1 VKTFPLPIVVAAGLA
16 VAAAI
21 AFLVWRASTDFG
33 RKERVRGVL
42 QSICAVLGL
51 LFAGF
56 TLWTA
61 RLPELRGSAWNIRDA
76 AVRAGAIVT
85 GIFFVVGTVVA
96 LLPWGLDRLERGS
109 FTAYVAARHVR
120 AKKSGFLTLISGLSI
135 FAVFLASFSLSGAIS
150 VMGGFSADLKRKILG
165 NNAHIVIDM
174 TSQASFKD
182 YGEVLERVRAV
193 KGVVAATPVSQGEVM
208 ASSASNLAGVI
219 VHGIDPATIGSVID
233 LRKNIEAPG
242 KVEDKLAYLENPE
255 LLRHLPADEVIG
267 IGSGGEEYTKGPDLP
282 PFGGDLD
289 PEVSKVLTGP
299 PVRPGLVIGREL
311 AKTLHVYVGDEVTL
325 VSPLGD
331 LGPMGVMPK
340 TRKFAIAAIFYS
352 GMYEYDANAVYTTIT
367 EAQSY
372 FATPDAIN
380 AIEVKVE
387 DAENADRL
395 APLVTS
401 AIGRPELRVRDWR
414 EINKNLFSALK
425 LERIATFLILS
436 IEIVVA
442 SFCIVCT
449 LLLMM
454 TEKAKEI
461 AILKALGAT
470 DGAILR
476 TFMTE
481 GMIIGGIGTLLGV
494 ATGAALCT
502 GLSWFGLRLDPDVYY
517 IDRLP
522 INVSA
527 WDFAAVALAALTI
540 CTIATIFP
548 AKQAAQ
554 LRPVDGLRYE

>member
-1 VKTFPLPIVVAAGLA
+1 VKTIPLPLVLAA
-16 VAAAI
+16 AAAI
-21 AFLVWRASTDFG
+21 AAALAFLVWRASSDFR
-33 RKERVRGVL
+33 RKETLRGVL
-42 QSICAVLGL
+42 QSACAFMGVL
-51 LFAGF
+51 FTGF
-56 TLWTA
+56 TLWTV
-61 RLPELRGSAWNIRDA
+61 RLPELRGSAWTLRDA
-76 AVRAGAIVT
+76 AIRSSAILT
-85 GIFFVVGTVVA
+85 GILFVVGTVVA
-96 LLPWGLDRLERGS
+96 LLPWALDRLERGS
-109 FTAYVAARHVR
+109 FTSYVAARHVR

-165 NNAHIVIDM
+165 NNAHIVIDT
-174 TSQASFKD
+174 TSQSPWAD
-182 YGEVLERVRAV
+182 YESALQNVRNV

-219 VHGIDPATIGSVID
+219 VHGIDPATIGTVID
-233 LRKNIEAPG
+233 LRKNIEAPV
-242 KVEDKLAYLENPE
+242 KVEDKLAYLANPE
-255 LLRHLPADEVIG
+255 LLRHMPADEVIG

-282 PFGGDLD
+282 PLGGEID
-289 PEVSKVLTGP
+289 PEVARALAGP

-340 TRKFAIAAIFYS
+340 THKFAIAAIFYS
-352 GMYEYDANAVYTTIT
+352 GMYEYDATHVYTTLE

-372 FATPDAIN
+372 FATPGSIS
-380 AIEVKVE
+380 AIEVKVD
-387 DAENADRL
+387 DADSADRL
-395 APLVTS
+395 APAVTAALS
-401 AIGRPELRVRDWR
+401 RPELRVRDWR

-481 GMIIGGIGTLLGV
+481 GIIIGGIGTLLGV
-494 ATGAALCT
+494 STGAAMCT
-502 GLSWFGLRLDPDVYY
+502 GLAWFGLRLDPDVYY

-540 CTIATIFP
+540 CTVATIFP
-548 AKQAAQ
+548 AKQAAG

>member
-1 VKTFPLPIVVAAGLA
+1 MKIIPLPFVLAASVA
-16 VAAAI
+16 VASAM
-21 AFLVWRASTDFG
+21 AFLLWRAATDFRRG
-33 RKERVRGVL
+33 ETLRGVL
-42 QSICAVLGL
+42 QSGCAFTGL
-51 LFAGF
+51 LFAAF
-56 TLWTA
+56 TLWTLK
-61 RLPELRGSAWNIRDA
+61 LPELRGSAWTFRDA
-76 AVRAGAIVT
+76 AVRSSAILT
-85 GIFFVVGTVVA
+85 GIIFVVGTVVA
-96 LLPWGLDRLERGS
+96 LLPWALDRLEQGS
-109 FTAYVAARHVR
+109 FTSYVAARHVR

-165 NNAHIVIDM
+165 NNAHIVIDT
-174 TSQASFKD
+174 TSQSPWGDYEAALAS
-182 YGEVLERVRAV
+182 VRDV
-193 KGVVAATPVSQGEVM
+193 KGVVAATPVSQGEVI
-208 ASSASNLAGVI
+208 AQSASNLAGVV
-219 VHGIDPATIGSVID
+219 VHGIDPASIGTVID
-233 LRKNIEAPG
+233 LRKNIEAPV
-242 KVEDKLAYLENPE
+242 KVEDKLAYLDNPE
-255 LLRHLPADEVIG
+255 LLRHMPADEVIG
-267 IGSGGEEYTKGPDLP
+267 IGAGGEEP
-282 PFGGDLD
+282 PL
-289 PEVSKVLTGP
+289 
-299 PVRPGLVIGREL
+299 RPGLVIGREL

-340 TRKFAIAAIFYS
+340 THKFAIAAIFYS
-352 GMYEYDANAVYTTIT
+352 GMYEYDATHVYTTLE

-372 FATPDAIN
+372 FGTPSSIS
-380 AIEVKVE
+380 AIEVKVD
-387 DAENADRL
+387 DADNADRL
-395 APLVTS
+395 VP
-401 AIGRPELRVRDWR
+401 AIAAALSRPELRVRDWR

-481 GMIIGGIGTLLGV
+481 GIIIGGIGTLLGV
-494 ATGAALCT
+494 STGAAMCT

-527 WDFAAVALAALTI
+527 WDFAAVAIAALTI
-540 CTIATIFP
+540 CTVATIFP
-548 AKQAAQ
+548 AKQAAG

>member
-1 VKTFPLPIVVAAGLA
+1 MPTRPIIIVASLA
-16 VAAAI
+16 VASAI
-21 AFLVWRASTDFG
+21 AFLVWRAFQDTA
-33 RKERVRGVL
+33 RHRVLRGVL
-42 QSICAVLGL
+42 QGICALMGAMFV
-51 LFAGF
+51 GF
-56 TLWTA
+56 TYWTE
-61 RLPELRGSAWNIRDA
+61 RLPVLRGSQWNVRDA
-76 AVRAGAIVT
+76 LVRSGAVLT
-85 GIFFVVGTVVA
+85 GMVFVVGTVVA
-96 LLPWGLDRLERGS
+96 LLPWTLDRLERGP
-109 FTAYVAARHVR
+109 FAFYVAARHVR
-120 AKKSGFLTLISGLSI
+120 AKKSGFLTLISMLSI
-135 FAVFLASFSLSGAIS
+135 FAVALASFSLSAAIS

-165 NNAHIVIDM
+165 NNAHIVVDT
-174 TSQASFKD
+174 TSQAPWGD
-182 YGEVLERVRAV
+182 YEETLDRVRKV
-193 KGVVAATPVSQGEVM
+193 PGVVAATPIVQGEVM

-219 VHGIDPATIGSVID
+219 VHGVDPATIGTVID
-233 LRKNIEAPG
+233 LRKNIEAPV
-242 KVEDKLAYLENPE
+242 KVDDKLGYLESPE
-255 LLRHLPADEVIG
+255 LLRHIPADEVIG
-267 IGSGGEEYTKGPDLP
+267 IGPGGEEYTKGPDLP
-282 PFGGDLD
+282 PLGDDLD
-289 PEVSKVLTGP
+289 PAVAAIIAAP
-299 PVRPGLVIGREL
+299 PLRPGLVVGREL

-340 TRKFAIAAIFYS
+340 TRKFRIAGIFYS
-352 GMYEYDANAVYTTIT
+352 GMYEYDATHVYITID

-372 FATPDAIN
+372 FAVPGKISAID
-380 AIEVKVE
+380 VKVD

-395 APLVTS
+395 TPAV
-401 AIGRPELRVRDWR
+401 AAAVGRPELRVRDWR
-414 EINKNLFSALK
+414 EMNKNLFSALK

-436 IEIVVA
+436 IEIIVA

-470 DGAILR
+470 DGAIMR

-494 ATGAALCT
+494 ATGVSVCT
-502 GLSWFGLRLDPDVYY
+502 GLAWFGLRLDPDVYY

-522 INVSA
+522 INVSGP
-527 WDFAAVALAALTI
+527 DYVAVTIAALTI

>member
-1 VKTFPLPIVVAAGLA
+1 MKALPLPLLVVGALA
-16 VAAAI
+16 VAGAI
-21 AFLVWRASTDFG
+21 AFLVWRAAHDFR
-33 RKERVRGVL
+33 RKETARGVL
-42 QSICAVLGL
+42 QAGCAAMGA
-51 LFAGF
+51 LFGAF

-61 RLPELRGSAWNIRDA
+61 RLPELRGSAWTVRDA
-76 AVRAGAIVT
+76 LVRLGAIVA
-85 GIFFVVGTVVA
+85 GIVFVVGTVAA
-96 LLPWGLDRLERGS
+96 LLPWALDRLEAGP
-109 FTAYVAARHVR
+109 FTTYVAARHVR

-165 NNAHIVIDM
+165 NNAHIVIDT
-174 TSQASFKD
+174 TSQSPWRD
-182 YGEVLERVRAV
+182 YGAVLDRVREV
-193 KGVVAATPVSQGEVM
+193 KGVVAASPVAQGEVM
-208 ASSASNLAGVI
+208 VSSASNLAGVI
-219 VHGIDPATIGSVID
+219 VHGIDPLTIGGVID
-233 LRKNIEAPG
+233 LRRNIEAPV
-242 KVEDKLAYLENPE
+242 KVGDKLAYLETPE
-255 LLRHLPADEVIG
+255 LLRHIPPDEVIG
-267 IGSGGEEYTKGPDLP
+267 IGSGGEEYTKGPELP
-282 PFGGDLD
+282 PLGGDLD
-289 PEVSKVLTGP
+289 PAVAAALAGP
-299 PVRPGLVIGREL
+299 PLRPGLVIGREL

-340 TRKFAIAAIFYS
+340 TRKYAIAAIFYS
-352 GMYEYDANAVYTTIT
+352 GMYEYDATHVYTTLD

-372 FATPDAIN
+372 FGTAGQIS
-380 AIEVKVE
+380 AIEVKVD

-395 APLVTS
+395 TPAVV
-401 AIGRPELRVRDWR
+401 AAVERDDLRVRDWR

-436 IEIVVA
+436 IEIIVA

-494 ATGAALCT
+494 STGAALCT

-527 WDFAAVALAALTI
+527 SDYAVVTLAALAI

>member
-1 VKTFPLPIVVAAGLA
+1 MNAVPLPLLVLAALA
-16 VAAAI
+16 VAGAI
-21 AFLVWRASTDFG
+21 AFLVWRAAMDFG
-33 RKERVRGVL
+33 RKETTRGVL
-42 QSICAVLGL
+42 QTICAVTGA
-51 LFAGF
+51 LFVGF

-61 RLPELRGSAWNIRDA
+61 RLPELRGSAWTVRDA
-76 AVRAGAIVT
+76 LVRSGAILT
-85 GIFFVVGTVVA
+85 GIVFVVGTVVA
-96 LLPWGLDRLERGS
+96 LLPWGLDRLEAGP
-109 FTAYVAARHVR
+109 FTTYVAARHVR
-120 AKKSGFLTLISGLSI
+120 ARKSGFLTLISGLSI

-165 NNAHIVIDM
+165 NNAHIVIDT
-174 TSQASFKD
+174 TSQSSWRD
-182 YGEVLERVRAV
+182 YEGVLERVRAT
-193 KGVVAATPVSQGEVM
+193 KGVVAASPVAQGEVM
-208 ASSASNLAGVI
+208 VSSASNLAGVI
-219 VHGIDPATIGSVID
+219 VHGIDPETIGTVID
-233 LRKNIEAPG
+233 LRKNIEAPV
-242 KVEDKLAYLENPE
+242 KVADKLAYLENPE
-255 LLRHLPADEVIG
+255 LMRHMPPDEVIG

-282 PFGGDLD
+282 PLGEDLD
-289 PEVSKVLTGP
+289 PAVAAALAGP
-299 PVRPGLVIGREL
+299 PLRPGLVIGREL

-340 TRKFAIAAIFYS
+340 TRKYSIAAIFYS
-352 GMYEYDANAVYTTIT
+352 GMYEYDATHVYTTLA

-372 FATPDAIN
+372 FGTPGAIS
-380 AIEVKVE
+380 AIEVKVD
-387 DAENADRL
+387 DAENADRI
-395 APLVTS
+395 APAV
-401 AIGRPELRVRDWR
+401 AAAAARPELRVRDWR

-436 IEIVVA
+436 IEIIVA

-476 TFMTE
+476 TFMIE

-494 ATGAALCT
+494 STGVALCT

-527 WDFAAVALAALTI
+527 TDYAAVTLAALAI